1 MKSRILA
8 IMLLAL
14 GVGLAGIGPAVSD
27 MVITLRD
34 GRVVRVPVDADDIR
48 SLTFEDAAAAQAPAA
63 PAPAEAPAAQA
74 PAASA
79 APAVAETDL
88 AALVV
93 PVPAESRKLDAA
105 PIQVGPT
112 RKYKVPS
119 QAAKM
124 ARDGAVIEIDAG
136 TYPGDV
142 AVWPQSHLTIR
153 GVGGLAHMAAGGN
166 AAGGK
171 AIWVFRGDNITV
183 ENVELSGCEVP
194 DRNGAGIRFEGANL
208 IIRNSYIHDN
218 QMGILTSRNFKSDIL
233 IEYSEFADNIVD
245 YEATGSLGHNIY
257 VGEARNFTLRGSYVH
272 GASIGHNVKSRA
284 HFNRIEACWIH
295 DSANRELDLVD
306 GAGNTDVPGSH
317 AVLVGNLIVKAREMS
332 GNRTVIHFGQDGGKD
347 HQGTIWLVHN
357 TIVTPYI
364 GPVVE
369 LSAPGTSAEFHGN
382 IVHGAGAGQRNQ
394 VLVAGRAGGRTE
406 TVRGGAN
413 WIDATFGVPEGSE
426 LAKSRR
432 APAPGEASP
441 FVDPANG
448 KFRLRRVAGSAAI
461 DAGVPLARLKLP
473 VEPFL
478 SAPAKASGLLE
489 FDSESGSGTRPRPDD
504 GKPDLGAFEA
514 R

>member
-1 MKSRILA
+1 MRSRVLA
-8 IMLLAL
+8 IVLLAL
-14 GVGLAGIGPAVSD
+14 GVGLAGLGPAMSD

-34 GRVVRVPVDADDIR
+34 GRVVRVPVDADEIR

-63 PAPAEAPAAQA
+63 QA

-79 APAVAETDL
+79 PGAQAPAATAAPVVAETDL

-171 AIWVFRGDNITV
+171 AIWVFRGDNVTV

-194 DRNGAGIRFEGANL
+194 DLNGAGIRFEGANL

-218 QMGILTSRNFKSDIL
+218 QMGLLTSRNFKSDIL

-272 GASIGHNVKSRA
+272 GASFGHNVKTRA
-284 HFNRIEACWIH
+284 LYSYIMYNRIMDGEGNSSYLIDLSNGGDAYVIGNVMQQ
-295 DSANRELDLVD
+295 SAI
-306 GAGNTDVPGSH
+306 TDNWAMV
-317 AVLVGNLIVKAREMS
+317 AYATE
-332 GNRTVIHFGQDGGKD
+332 GGKD
-347 HQGTIWLVHN
+347 DFDAEIYVVNN
-357 TIVTPYI
+357 TAV
-364 GPVVE
+364 
-369 LSAPGTSAEFHGN
+369 S
-382 IVHGAGAGQRNQ
+382 
-394 VLVAGRAGGRTE
+394 
-406 TVRGGAN
+406 
-413 WIDATFGVPEGSE
+413 DVPEGVFVRNQGGAVANLFNNVFTGGQSLVE
-426 LAKSRR
+426 GPANAQGNVVGADVGLRDMAAYDYHLTPDSPAVDAGVVAGTPAGQSALPTMQYGEPVSLAKRPRSG
-432 APAPGEASP
+432 P
-441 FVDPANG
+441 
-448 KFRLRRVAGSAAI
+448 I
-461 DAGVPLARLKLP
+461 DAGAY
-473 VEPFL
+473 
-478 SAPAKASGLLE
+478 
-489 FDSESGSGTRPRPDD
+489 
-504 GKPDLGAFEA
+504 EA
-514 R
+514 DPQ

>member
-142 AVWPQSHLTIR
+142 TVWPQSHLTIR

-272 GASIGHNVKSRA
+272 GASFGHNVKTRA
-284 HFNRIEACWIH
+284 LHNYIMYNRIMDGEGNSSYLI
-295 DSANRELDLVD
+295 DLANGGDAYV
-306 GAGNTDVPGSH
+306 
-317 AVLVGNLIVKAREMS
+317 VGNVMQQSAITDNWTMVAYATE
-332 GNRTVIHFGQDGGKD
+332 GGKD
-347 HQGTIWLVHN
+347 DFDSEIYVVNNTGVSDAPEGIFVRNQGSAVANLFNNVFTGGQSLVQGPAN
-357 TIVTPYI
+357 AQGNVVGGDVGLQDLAAYDYRLTPDSPAVDA
-364 GPVVE
+364 GVV
-369 LSAPGTSAEFHGN
+369 AATP
-382 IVHGAGAGQRNQ
+382 AGQSALPTMQ
-394 VLVAGRAGGRTE
+394 YAG
-406 TVRGGAN
+406 
-413 WIDATFGVPEGSE
+413 SLS
-426 LAKSRR
+426 LAK
-432 APAPGEASP
+432 
-441 FVDPANG
+441 
-448 KFRLRRVAGSAAI
+448 RLRNGPI
-461 DAGVPLARLKLP
+461 DAGAY
-473 VEPFL
+473 E
-478 SAPAKASGLLE
+478 A
-489 FDSESGSGTRPRPDD
+489 GSP
-504 GKPDLGAFEA
+504 
-514 R
+514 